1 MKAILK
7 DKPEAGFRLVD
18 MPVPEIGKD
27 QVLIKV
33 EAAALCRS
41 DVDVY
46 EWTPLVQKANY
57 DLPFVMGHEFAGTIV
72 KVGESVRGYEEG
84 DRVAGETHIPCGWCE
99 QGAGKAPPPRDAGLP
114 ASGPPACSAA
124 AGGTMRSR

>member
-1 MKAILK
+1 MEENMKAILK

-84 DRVAGETHIPCGWCE
+84 DRVAGETHIPAVGVRP
-99 QGAGKAPPPRDAGLP
+99 AGTAI
-114 ASGPPACSAA
+114 SISAA
-124 AGGTMRSR
+124 TIWGYWEER